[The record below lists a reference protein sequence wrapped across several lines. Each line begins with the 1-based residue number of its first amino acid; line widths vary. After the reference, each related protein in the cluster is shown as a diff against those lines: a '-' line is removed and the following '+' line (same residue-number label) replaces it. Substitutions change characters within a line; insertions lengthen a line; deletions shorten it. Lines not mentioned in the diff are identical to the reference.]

1 MPARNAD
8 PDNISQNA
16 PRPLSRA
23 ARKREL
29 LDALEQQRIDI
40 MVEGIRLE
48 RAAAPLDRGFL
59 KLARHKTPLMLAA
72 SGVAYRIV
80 RKPGPL
86 VRIGK
91 RGLAAYMLVRNLKRL
106 GTPRR

>member
-8 PDNISQNA
+8 PDNTTQ
-16 PRPLSRA
+16 RPSRA

-48 RAAAPLDRGFL
+48 RAAAPLDRGWQQIS
-59 KLARHKTPLMLAA
+59 RYKTPLLIAGG
-72 SGVAYRIV
+72 GVAYRLV
-80 RKPGPL
+80 KKQGPII
-86 VRIGK
+86 RIG
-91 RGLAAYMLVRNLKRL
+91 RRALAAYMMVRNLRRL
-106 GTPRR
+106 AP

>member
-48 RAAAPLDRGFL
+48 RAAAPLDRGWQ
-59 KLARHKTPLMLAA
+59 KIARYKTPLLFAGG
-72 SGVAYRIV
+72 GVAYRLV
-80 RKPGPL
+80 RKPGPI

-91 RGLAAYMLVRNLKRL
+91 RALAAYMLVRNLRRL
-106 GTPRR
+106 AP